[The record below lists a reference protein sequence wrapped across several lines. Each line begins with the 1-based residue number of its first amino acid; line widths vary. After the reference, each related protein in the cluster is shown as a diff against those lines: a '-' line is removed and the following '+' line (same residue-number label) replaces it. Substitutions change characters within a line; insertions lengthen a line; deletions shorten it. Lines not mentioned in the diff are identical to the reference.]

1 MQLTL
6 PKSREDVACIALR
19 IMATPTT
26 NTLAPADADAAHPA
40 PPPPSSS
47 PSCTSLFGDGDGT
60 WFDTFLVIN
69 KQANSKGVPPINQPS
84 VLVPRSGF
92 NSRRKSVR
100 DAASA
105 YIKKL
110 GDERRRSGQRRQ
122 LEEEVGG
129 GAFSS
134 SLPARH
140 TSSLSSSFSSTS
152 SSSSSATSLH
162 SSSLVEHNPEA
173 SASVGSLISRPQSRG
188 HQRHET
194 SSRSATSTP
203 SRLTKYVGDRA
214 HGMFFSKFHRSRELL
229 KLPAISPVATRK
241 ARGAADDGKKKRSL
255 RPGQLQHKDG
265 SYRAFLESRRPKE
278 VVEVKAKAY

>member
-1 MQLTL
+1 MPLQSGT
-6 PKSREDVACIALR
+6 VLR
-19 IMATPTT
+19 SVSLFMDTPTA
-26 NTLAPADADAAHPA
+26 NTLASADADAAHPA
-40 PPPPSSS
+40 PPPASS

-69 KQANSKGVPPINQPS
+69 KQANSKGVPPLNQPS

-110 GDERRRSGQRRQ
+110 GDERRRSGQRRGQ
-122 LEEEVGG
+122 LEEEGG
-129 GAFSS
+129 GALSS

-140 TSSLSSSFSSTS
+140 ASSLSSSFSSS
-152 SSSSSATSLH
+152 SSSSSSSTSLH
-162 SSSLVEHNPEA
+162 SSLVEHNPEA

-241 ARGAADDGKKKRSL
+241 ARGAPDDGKKKRSL
-255 RPGQLQHKDG
+255 RPGQLQYKDG

-278 VVEVKAKAY
+278 VVEVKA

>member
-140 TSSLSSSFSSTS
+140 TSSLSSSFSSSS

-214 HGMFFSKFHRSRELL
+214 HGMFYSKFHSSRECL

-241 ARGAADDGKKKRSL
+241 ARGAPDDGKKKRSL